1 MKSIYRL
8 ILRTKLNFET
18 KEKEKKSIWTFF
30 KLESSLFNFIFR
42 LFNFIQK
49 EDQERKRKFY

>member
-1 MKSIYRL
+1 MKNIYRL
-8 ILRTKLNFET
+8 ILKTKLNFET

-30 KLESSLFNFIFR
+30 KLEYSLFNFSFR

-49 EDQERKRKFY
+49 

>member
-49 EDQERKRKFY
+49 